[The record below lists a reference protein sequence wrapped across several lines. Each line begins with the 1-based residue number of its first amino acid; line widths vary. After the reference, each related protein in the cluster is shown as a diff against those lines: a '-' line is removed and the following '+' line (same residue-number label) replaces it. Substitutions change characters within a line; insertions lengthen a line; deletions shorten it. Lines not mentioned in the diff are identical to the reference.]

1 MTNKLELVRAGAG
14 SGKTYDLC
22 ETVAQA
28 VADGLDPA
36 RILATTFTKK
46 AAAELKGRVQSKL
59 RGMDAS
65 DASPFGV
72 SDRFELAAIGT
83 VHSVAHQL
91 LSRYAIEMGL
101 SPRLEVIMEE
111 FAEEVL
117 SSLVG
122 NASSSDPEMFGEC
135 SKRLGITEPH
145 KRILELL
152 SAVRG
157 NRISDELFREQ
168 MQISADRVCEI
179 LTPLATGDNVCSAD
193 ELLELAARAKDSIR
207 GLENDTTKVTAGAIS
222 ALQALPS
229 PKNPY
234 WSRYLVA
241 TKIKAGIASGADGML
256 DELRNAAAKVRQ
268 HPELHADVQKFSQLL
283 TEATLDLASQYEA
296 HKRERGLIDYTDLE
310 LLLLNL
316 LEDEAIALQVSED
329 FELILVDEFQDTNPL
344 QLEIFQNLRLLSARS
359 RWVGDSKQ
367 AIYGFR
373 DTDPELIENVWN
385 KATKEKPDTLPNNWR
400 SQKGLVQFVGELF
413 TPLFGKETQ
422 QNAKKE
428 SQDRGVEHWL
438 LQAKN
443 AKQDADSLAG
453 GIAQLHSEGTP
464 YGDIAVVERANSKL
478 VNLSASFEKLGI
490 PYLLESAGLL
500 RTREAALVFAGLRMV
515 ADRSDSLAAASV
527 LHLLADPEQD
537 TPDWIIERLEV
548 LQAARE
554 MEIKTG
560 ERTYP
565 SPWEGDERFTQLD
578 LIDKTVSSPTV
589 VLQQVIEALNLADQ
603 ISRWGDAPRRCANL
617 DSLLRHSSEYEEL
630 QLGSGHAATLSGFAL
645 YMGQLVDDKLDLRF
659 PPLGHD
665 AVTLMTY
672 HGTKG
677 LEWPVVVLSGLDKE
691 WPPRMWNPMVGGGG
705 QNPERPLEGR
715 VLQSWIWPFGENKS
729 RYGHSLIAGSGLE
742 EDALVTTEG
751 IARADRET
759 TEGQRLLYVGCT
771 RAKNKLVF
779 AHREGKCRWL
789 DKVPRFAELIDS
801 GLEPGEHEI
810 AGVET
815 TVFVRKLDQENA
827 LELAREQEPEQRWIA
842 SAEVAERID
851 YAKRFYSPSSV
862 GVVEDLDGA
871 GNAERSFDTT
881 DLPGESYF
889 PAGAKEEQYADVGN
903 AVHGYFGALPSLVN
917 VDTASKSV
925 VAERCLSAF
934 RVTGVIAPEDLV
946 ATGERFTE
954 WVLGEY
960 PSATWHTEVPATG
973 PRSSGGQWNG
983 TLDLVLQLAG
993 GGVVIIDHKS
1003 APIKRDVCAKHA
1015 AQYTEQLLAYREM
1028 LAASG
1033 HDVHSCWIHFPLA
1046 GVMAKQTAL

>member
-1 MTNKLELVRAGAG
+1 MMTNTLELVRAGAG
-14 SGKTYDLC
+14 AGKTYDLC

-28 VADGLDPA
+28 VAEGLDPA

-46 AAAELKGRVQSKL
+46 AAAELKGRVQAKL

-65 DASPFGV
+65 ASSPFNA

-135 SKRLGITEPH
+135 SERLGITEPH

-157 NRISDELFREQ
+157 NRISEESFREQ
-168 MQISADRVCEI
+168 MQVSADRVCEI
-179 LTPLATGDNVCSAD
+179 LAPQGTNDNVCTAQ
-193 ELLELAARAKDSIR
+193 ELLAFAEHAKDNIR
-207 GLENDTTKVTAGAIS
+207 GIENDTTNVTADAIS

-256 DELRNAAAKVRQ
+256 DELRNAAAPVRQ

-316 LEDEAIALQVSED
+316 LEDEAIAVQVSED
-329 FELILVDEFQDTNPL
+329 FELVLVDEFQDTNPL
-344 QLEIFQNLRLLSARS
+344 QLEIFQNLRRLAARS

-385 KATKEKPDTLPNNWR
+385 KATGEKPDNLPNNWR
-400 SQKGLVQFVGELF
+400 SQKGLVEFVGELF
-413 TPLFGKETQ
+413 TPLFGEETR
-422 QNAKKE
+422 QNPKKE
-428 SQDRGVEHWL
+428 PHDRGVERWL
-438 LQAKN
+438 LQSKN
-443 AKQDADSLAG
+443 KTQDAFSLAG
-453 GIAQLHSEGTP
+453 GIGQLHAEGTP
-464 YGDIAVVERANSKL
+464 YGDIVVVERTNSKL
-478 VNLSASFEKLGI
+478 VALSLAFDELGI

-500 RTREAALVFAGLRMV
+500 NTREAALVFAGFRMV

-554 MEIKTG
+554 METKTG

-565 SPWEGDERFTQLD
+565 SPWEGDERFAQLD

-589 VLQQVIEALNLADQ
+589 VLQQVIEALNLAEH

-645 YMGQLVDDKLDLRF
+645 YMGQLADDKLDLRF

-691 WPPRMWNPMVGGGG
+691 WPPRMWSPLVGGGG
-705 QNPERPLEGR
+705 QNPDRPLEGR
-715 VLQSWIWPFGENKS
+715 VLQSWIWPFGESNS
-729 RYGHSLIAGSGLE
+729 RYGNSLIAGSGLE
-742 EDALVTTEG
+742 EDALETEEG
-751 IARADRET
+751 IARGERET

-771 RAKNKLVF
+771 RAESKLVF
-779 AHREGKCRWL
+779 VHRAGKCRWL
-789 DKVPRFAELIDS
+789 DKLPQFAALIDS
-801 GLEPGEHEI
+801 DLEIGEHEI

-815 TVFVRKLDQENA
+815 TVVVRELDQESA
-827 LELAREQEPEQRWIA
+827 LLMAVEQESEQRWIA
-842 SAEVAERID
+842 SAELEERIE
-851 YAKRFYSPSSV
+851 YANRFYSPSAV
-862 GVVEDLDGA
+862 GGVEDTEGA
-871 GNAERSFDTT
+871 GANDSLFATT
-881 DLPGESYF
+881 DLPGGSYF
-889 PAGAKEEQYADVGN
+889 PAGVKEEQYADVGN

-917 VDTASKSV
+917 MDAASKSV
-925 VAERCLSAF
+925 VAERCLAAF
-934 RVTGVIAPEDLV
+934 RVTGVISAEDLV
-946 ATGERFTE
+946 ATGERFSK
-954 WVLGEY
+954 WVSDEY

-973 PRSSGGQWNG
+973 PRSSSGQWNG
-983 TLDLVLQLAG
+983 TLDLVLQLAN

-1003 APIKRDVCAKHA
+1003 AIKRDACAERA
-1015 AQYTEQLLAYREM
+1015 ALYTEQLLAYREM
-1028 LAASG
+1028 LVASD
-1033 HDVHSCWIHFPLA
+1033 HEVQACWIHFPLA
-1046 GVMAKQTAL
+1046 GVMAKQTA